1 MAKVG
6 YTLMTEQA
14 GPKDLVRWAARAEE
28 AGFDLLVSSDHY
40 FPWLDGQGHAP
51 NVWVTLGAVAQ
62 VTGRAELMT
71 YVTCPTMRYHP
82 AVVAQPAG
90 VFPRADSGLDAGGGG
105 VAAPQLA
112 LRGDLHAAG
121 SALGRVLRDER
132 GEPAVYAA
140 GHHGFRLPADARTGS
155 SSPVLGSYPHA
166 DLMWWADRIREW
178 DLAGLDVFVYFNND
192 GNANEVRNARTLA
205 TLPVSALPHGL
216 QHLASRKGPPIRD
229 PGPLYAQVGAYNS
242 RCRPEFVSV
251 YVWSAAAHAQLRS
264 YFRARL
270 LYASGA
276 CRANIRF
283 CMICR

>member
-6 YTLMTEQA
+6 YT
-14 GPKDLVRWAARAEE
+14 
-28 AGFDLLVSSDHY
+28 
-40 FPWLDGQGHAP
+40 
-51 NVWVTLGAVAQ
+51 
-62 VTGRAELMT
+62 LMT

-112 LRGDLHAAG
+112 LRGDLHAAE

-140 GHHGFRLPADARTGS
+140 GHHRFRLPADARTGS

-166 DLMWWADRIREW
+166 DLTWWADRIREW

-192 GNANEVRNARTLA
+192 GNANALRNARTLA
-205 TLPVSALPHGL
+205 TLPVSAYRTAYSTSLVGKVHPSGIQALYVPRSEPTTVGAVLNSCRFTFGL
-216 QHLASRKGPPIRD
+216 QLRTPSRGLIFGPGCFMHRALAGRT
-229 PGPLYAQVGAYNS
+229 
-242 RCRPEFVSV
+242 
-251 YVWSAAAHAQLRS
+251 SASA
-264 YFRARL
+264 
-270 LYASGA
+270 
-276 CRANIRF
+276 
-283 CMICR
+283 